1 MKSAASWMTSLRGV
15 SKEVFA
21 EVICGA
27 RTGADSVAIKP
38 ITNVMTSFE
47 SDLSSIQL
55 IAI

>member
-1 MKSAASWMTSLRGV
+1 MKSAAIWMTSLRGV

-27 RTGADSVAIKP
+27 RTSADSVAIKP